1 MVLGGGAVSRSRLA
15 TVVMSCA
22 VAVLGTGCARQTAAP
37 PPSDVAASGPTP
49 VAAVSAERPQAS
61 PAEPAVVYTISEGSA
76 VSFVGTKVTG
86 RNAGG
91 FHSFEGEIAVVDGR
105 PELSSVRAVIDTT
118 SLWADQPDLTRHLA
132 SDDFLAVESY
142 PWASFTSTRVEHVP
156 DGTYRILGYL
166 DLHGVVQEIAFPATI
181 SVTPQEIRAKA
192 NFTLDRTAF
201 GIDFPGPADDLI
213 ERLVRVQLEV
223 RAVPAG

>member
-1 MVLGGGAVSRSRLA
+1 MVLEDGAVSRSRIA
-15 TVVMSCA
+15 AAVMGCA
-22 VAVLGTGCARQTAAP
+22 VAALGAGCARQTAAP
-37 PPSDVAASGPTP
+37 PASDAAASGPTP
-49 VAAVSAERPQAS
+49 VAAVSAEQPQAS
-61 PAEPAVVYTISEGSA
+61 PTEPAVVYTISKGSA
-76 VSFVGTKVTG
+76 VSFVGAKVTG

-142 PWASFTSTRVEHVP
+142 PWASFTSTRVEHVS
-156 DGTYRILGYL
+156 DETYRITGYL
-166 DLHGVVQEIAFPATI
+166 DLHGVVREIAFPATI
-181 SVTPQEIRAKA
+181 SVTPQEVRANADFK
-192 NFTLDRTAF
+192 LDRMEF

-213 ERLVRVQLEV
+213 ERLVRVQFEV
-223 RAVPAG
+223 QAVPAG